1 VGKCFDKHAGAIP
14 RLGKPRRSRQP
25 APVAG
30 NRVPPDRRADDAP
43 PPTVIDGRGAV
54 SNPDGRYA
62 AFARAA
68 FDDGWGELGA
78 DDPRPAPAT
87 TVTDET
93 IQSIIATNDSPDVPF
108 DKSVNPYRGCEHGC
122 VYCFA
127 RPTHAYLGLSP
138 GLDFETKLVA
148 KPEAAATLRRE
159 LARASYQCTP
169 INLGANTDPY
179 QPIERERRLTRAVL
193 EVLAETHHPVTII
206 TKSALVVR
214 DLDLLAPMAAR
225 GLVHVNVSLT
235 TLAPT
240 LAEILEPRAARRPHR
255 RLATIE
261 RLAAAGVPV
270 GVLTSPMI
278 PAIND
283 GELEALM
290 TAARAAGATYASYV
304 LLRLPHELKQIFDD
318 WLRAHFPDRA
328 ERVLSLL
335 RGMRGGQLYDSDFT
349 QRMRGTGPYAELLTR
364 RFTVARDRLGFAT
377 APTPLDRAR

>member
-1 VGKCFDKHAGAIP
+1 M
-14 RLGKPRRSRQP
+14 
-25 APVAG
+25 
-30 NRVPPDRRADDAP
+30 PPDRRPDDAP

-62 AFARAA
+62 AFARAS

-87 TVTDET
+87 TVTDEA

-108 DKSVNPYRGCEHGC
+108 DQSVNPYRGCEHGC

-138 GLDFETKLVA
+138 GLDFETKLRA

-159 LARASYQCTP
+159 LARASYQCSP

-179 QPIERERRLTRAVL
+179 QPIERDRRLTRAVL

-225 GLVHVNVSLT
+225 GLAQVNVSLT
-235 TLAPT
+235 TLAPA
-240 LAEILEPRAARRPHR
+240 LADILEPRAARPHR

-290 TAARAAGATYASYV
+290 TAARGAGASYASYV
-304 LLRLPHELKQIFDD
+304 VLRLPHELKQIFDD

-328 ERVLSLL
+328 ERVLALM
-335 RGMRGGQLYDSDFT
+335 RGMRGGQLYDSDFS
-349 QRMRGTGPYAELLTR
+349 QRMRGTGPYAELLAR
-364 RFTVARDRLGFAT
+364 RFAVARDRLGFEKEAR
-377 APTPLDRAR
+377 ALDRTQFVKPERGGQLRLF

>member
-1 VGKCFDKHAGAIP
+1 MAG
-14 RLGKPRRSRQP
+14 RK
-25 APVAG
+25 
-30 NRVPPDRRADDAP
+30 VPPERRPDDAP
-43 PPTVIDGRGAV
+43 PPEIHAGRGAV
-54 SNPDGRYA
+54 SNPQGRYEA
-62 AFARAA
+62 LGRAT

-87 TVTDET
+87 TVTDEA
-93 IQSIIATNDSPDVPF
+93 IASIIARNDSPDVPF
-108 DKSVNPYRGCEHGC
+108 DQSINPYRGCEHGC

-138 GLDFETKLVA
+138 GLDFETKLRA

-159 LARASYQCTP
+159 LGRASYACTP

-179 QPIERERRLTRAVL
+179 QPIERERRITRAVL
-193 EVLAETHHPVTII
+193 EVLAECQHPVTII

-214 DLDLLAPMAAR
+214 DLDLLAPMAAA
-225 GLVHVNVSLT
+225 GLARVHVSLT
-235 TLAPT
+235 TLDPE
-240 LAEILEPRAARRPHR
+240 LAAILEPRAARPHR

-270 GVLTSPMI
+270 GVNTSPMI

-283 GELEALM
+283 GELEALLA
-290 TAARAAGATYASYV
+290 AARGAGATTAGYV

-318 WLRAHFPDRA
+318 WLRAHFSDRA

-335 RGMRGGQLYDSDFT
+335 RGTRGGQLYDSDFA
-349 QRMRGTGPYAELLTR
+349 QRMRGTGPYAELLAR
-364 RFTVARDRLGFAT
+364 RFAVACTRLGFAP
-377 APTPLDRAR
+377 APPPLDTSRFVPPTRTGQLRLF